1 MIMVKGNRGYSN
13 NRFLNSN
20 FNRIKNQR
28 ASLITS
34 YYSNLLIRYKKNEMH
49 RINEQTR
56 NKKLKQITEAGEAE
70 EITDGDKIGLYGILH
85 LLMNN
90 IKDDFK
96 EDICEIKEQTCLTTR
111 NSNYNNDRILVIIS
125 CHTNSQLRLKSI
137 QLLMHA
143 LKEVEDIDIIIVNS
157 KGLTLSHFVKDRY
170 KNDYIGYYE
179 IHNDQYYGFSK
190 WYYGL
195 IQTEFMKYK
204 FITFINDSIII
215 HRPIKYFFDYTRF
228 KNVDLYGFNDSSQ
241 ITYHYQSYFFSVKNT
256 AIVNFLKMFDENRRF
271 VHSYMDA
278 VFHLELRML
287 NYFSSR
293 DCFLKIAY
301 FPFNRDKNIFAQN
314 DSLYFKLRYYGLL
327 PFTKLKRISGSM

>member
-1 MIMVKGNRGYSN
+1 MMVKGNRGYSN

-20 FNRIKNQR
+20 SNSSRINNQR
-28 ASLITS
+28 ASFLTS
-34 YYSNLLIRYKKNEMH
+34 YYSNLLIRYKKNEM
-49 RINEQTR
+49 RWINEQIK
-56 NKKLKQITEAGEAE
+56 NKKRKELTEVEVE
-70 EITDGDKIGLYGILH
+70 VTEINDDEKIGINIFLH

-111 NSNYNNDRILVIIS
+111 DFNSDRILVIIS
-125 CHTNSQLRLKSI
+125 CHTDSRLRLQSI
-137 QLLMHA
+137 QLIMHA
-143 LKEVEDIDIIIVNS
+143 LKEVENIDIIIVNS

-170 KNDYIGYYE
+170 KSDCIGYYE
-179 IHNDQYYGFSK
+179 IRNDQYYGFSK

-204 FITFINDSIII
+204 FITFINDSILI
-215 HRPIKYFFDYTRF
+215 HQPIKHFFEYTRF

-241 ITYHYQSYFFSVKNT
+241 ITHHYQSYFFSVKNT
-256 AIVNFLKMFDENRRF
+256 AIINFLKMFDENKRF

-278 VFHLELRML
+278 VFNLELRMFQ
-287 NYFSSR
+287 YFSNR

-301 FPFNRDKNIFAQN
+301 FPFNREKNIFSQN
-314 DSLYFKLRYYGLL
+314 DALYFKLRHYGIL
-327 PFTKLKRISGSM
+327 PFTKLKRISRN